1 VHSNEFLL
9 KDTRGLELEIERHCA
24 GLGLDYTDEYQ
35 VHQFVHEMLQNM
47 EQLKTAGSK
56 GDRTAR
62 AKVELFGMA
71 VMMHEANIKAFGLN
85 YMDQIDALAQG
96 ETAWIALA
104 KAMWSEL
111 ESRNLDDE

>member
-9 KDTRGLELEIERHCA
+9 KDTRGLELEIERHCI
-24 GLGLDYTDEYQ
+24 GLGLDFTDSYQ
-35 VHQFVHEMLQNM
+35 VHQYAREMLQNM
-47 EQLKTAGSK
+47 EQLKVAERK

-71 VMMHEANIKAFGLN
+71 LMMHEANIKAFGAN
-85 YMDQIDALAQG
+85 YMSQIDTLAKD
-96 ETAWIALA
+96 ESAWAALA
-104 KAMWSEL
+104 KALWSEL